1 MSIENL
7 QNLLEESVGLI
18 EDLTQANA
26 ELDIANAGL
35 NKDRTNLG
43 DADVYEI
50 VEKKQADVAKCEAE
64 IQATIKPQI
73 AELEELFKHTKS
85 ATAPLVQAFKK
96 IKDQVPTIESSLAK
110 AKGLANEINK
120 LISSKDLYG
129 ADLPFLTEIIKKLR
143 ELAALIQQL
152 QKEIA
157 EIK

>member
-1 MSIENL
+1 LDGLKKHSPSDLNNMSIENL

-64 IQATIKPQI
+64 I
-73 AELEELFKHTKS
+73 
-85 ATAPLVQAFKK
+85 
-96 IKDQVPTIESSLAK
+96 
-110 AKGLANEINK
+110 
-120 LISSKDLYG
+120 
-129 ADLPFLTEIIKKLR
+129 
-143 ELAALIQQL
+143 
-152 QKEIA
+152 
-157 EIK
+157 